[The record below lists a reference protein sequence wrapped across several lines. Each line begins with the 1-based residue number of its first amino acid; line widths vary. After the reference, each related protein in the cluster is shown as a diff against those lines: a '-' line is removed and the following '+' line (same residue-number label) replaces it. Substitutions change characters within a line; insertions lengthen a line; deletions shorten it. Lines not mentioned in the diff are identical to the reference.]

1 MTRTE
6 LEMILHGVV
15 KRHIEVVVTDLKNLT
30 DDEKHLAVLD
40 SFQTTLLRELWT
52 NHLRDDLANI
62 AEAYAIGQDNQI
74 AVRATVAGYAVPA
87 DSDKPIVVKV
97 EAPNTTQ
104 ARVQLAMLRGASVDL
119 TGCQGELYTAGDLG
133 ITLADDQA
141 EFDLEGVA

>member
-1 MTRTE
+1 MNRRE
-6 LEMILHGVV
+6 LEMILHGIV
-15 KRHIEVVVTDLKNLT
+15 KRHVEVIVTDLKNRT
-30 DDEKHLAVLD
+30 DDEKHLAVLE
-40 SFQTTLLRELWT
+40 SMQSTILGGLWDL
-52 NHLRDDLANI
+52 HMRDDLANI

-97 EAPNTTQ
+97 EVGNTAQ